1 MELNL
6 SQPKRDNFILKY
18 HRTHLQFSKCYLHPQ
33 EQKKDVT
40 ELNKRERRPTYVFP
54 QYTTRQSK
62 KRIFDKTK
70 GRNREA

>member
-54 QYTTRQSK
+54 Q
-62 KRIFDKTK
+62 
-70 GRNREA
+70 